1 MLALFDVDAVGE
13 EYAPGALAY
22 NPSRDENDCPGCL
35 AHPLHECAACG
46 APASI
51 ALPAG
56 AHAMSLCGRCYSLV
70 LDIRASAQEH
80 RERMALNTAAMIAG
94 RQKLRERQQQRQKQR
109 PATSPVAPARA
120 KVSPDLAPAMPSPAH
135 PAQSTQPIQ
144 APLFDLDAMPR
155 KPTRQEQRQEAL
167 QTRLQERQQ
176 ARARERQER
185 QEQRERERRERE
197 EQRQTRAQARQQ
209 GRKRAK
215 GRNVPTRGAGALTA
229 PRTRQERQEEARA
242 SVSDSLARSH
252 APGAPGGAQPHSR
265 PRNTFNAYRGRP
277 DRREEREELASMA
290 SMARR
295 SGEEGA
301 A

>member
-1 MLALFDVDAVGE
+1 MLALFDVDAISEEE

-120 KVSPDLAPAMPSPAH
+120 KVSPELAPAMPSPAH

-290 SMARR
+290 RR

>member
-185 QEQRERERRERE
+185 QEQRECERRERE
-197 EQRQTRAQARQQ
+197 EQRQTRARQQ
-209 GRKRAK
+209 GRKRGTGK
-215 GRNVPTRGAGALTA
+215 NVPTRGAGALTA
-229 PRTRQERQEEARA
+229 SRTRQERQGEARA

-252 APGAPGGAQPHSR
+252 APAGPGTRQ
-265 PRNTFNAYRGRP
+265 GRQQ
-277 DRREEREELASMA
+277 
-290 SMARR
+290 ARR